1 MGHMKGRWALT
12 GIQSDDFLCV
22 VEDDKSKP
30 FRSNVVDL
38 FRLASMGEMWIT
50 LQTVPPAPLPVLFAP
65 ANCMQQAFPRAY
77 LPLLIP
83 PPSNP
88 TQKRHLVTAAAP
100 RPDSRRATY
109 E

>member
-1 MGHMKGRWALT
+1 MISMGHMKGRWALT

-38 FRLASMGEMWIT
+38 FRLASMGEKWIT

-65 ANCMQQAFPRAY
+65 CQLHAASISTR
-77 LPLLIP
+77 IP
-83 PPSNP
+83 TFTYSS
-88 TQKRHLVTAAAP
+88 P
-100 RPDSRRATY
+100 RPTLHRDDIR
-109 E
+109 